1 MEIVCPNC
9 KRRNAEGTRYCTAC
23 GINLGDAAPKD
34 ARHVPQYEAHTPQ
47 TLRQELINWLR
58 RLRPCNSNPNSA
70 NASQD

>member
-9 KRRNAEGTRYCTAC
+9 KRRNEESKRYCAFC

-34 ARHVPQYEAHTPQ
+34 SHYLPIYETPSPL
-47 TLRQELINWLR
+47 TLWQRLMRWLR
-58 RLRPCNSNPNSA
+58 GLRT